1 MHRLSELAR
10 YQPLCLVGHFNL
22 PQNWLLTEF
31 LQGAPMEFIDLIS
44 CEITN
49 QNFMKPAVRFPN

>member
-10 YQPLCLVGHFNL
+10 YEPFVLVNHFKL
-22 PQNWLLTEF
+22 TQNWLLTEF
-31 LQGAPMEFIDLIS
+31 IKGAPIEFIDQIS

-49 QNFMKPAVRFPN
+49 QNFMQPAVRY